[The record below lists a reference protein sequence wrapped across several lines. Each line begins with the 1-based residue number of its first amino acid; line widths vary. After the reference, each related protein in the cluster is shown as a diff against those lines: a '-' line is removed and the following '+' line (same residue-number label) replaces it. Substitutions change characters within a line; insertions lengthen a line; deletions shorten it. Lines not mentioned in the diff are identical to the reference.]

1 DQDDQP
7 SVSHRGESI
16 ASARPD
22 NSAPNANYHFGRGRI
37 SRSDERGPTVQTING
52 SGNSPRK
59 SRGTSRRRRSETD
72 RPASLPR
79 GIDRETIVKA
89 EADHGDRGG
98 YSRGCGAVARVRRG
112 RRGHGD
118 RRHGHGLRRRQD
130 GRCGPPAGAR
140 TGARREPA
148 AMNLN
153 EKVLTRADRI
163 ILGGELLTL

>member
-1 DQDDQP
+1 
-7 SVSHRGESI
+7 G
-16 ASARPD
+16 
-22 NSAPNANYHFGRGRI
+22 
-37 SRSDERGPTVQTING
+37 
-52 SGNSPRK
+52 
-59 SRGTSRRRRSETD
+59 RRSETD

-163 ILGGELLTL
+163 ILGGALLTLALLHTLGTAGPWSWISMAVAVGVLALAVW